1 MSFHTTQ
8 AVSSRLLL
16 PLVCVVIILL
26 LLFGCVS
33 TPKPPPVPKLTQ
45 LQIRQIQ
52 TREYS
57 DINAKGVMKAVIAAL
72 QDDGF
77 IISNADL
84 DLGLISASV
93 ESYQL
98 DEATK
103 SYVEFWYGAGRGT
116 YQTTKR
122 IEASVTVQ
130 QHGETIKVR
139 INLLAKAITNAGGLV
154 WSQPIYDARVYQ
166 NLFAK
171 VDKAVYLEKQNL

>member
-1 MSFHTTQ
+1 MSSLITQ
-8 AVSSRLLL
+8 AVSKRLIAFASLAIAF
-16 PLVCVVIILL
+16 LVISA
-26 LLFGCVS
+26 CVS
-33 TPKPPPVPKLTQ
+33 TPAPPPIPKLTQ

-52 TREYS
+52 TRKYS
-57 DINAKGVMKAVIAAL
+57 DINTKGVMKAVIAAL

-77 IISNADL
+77 IVSNADL

-98 DEATK
+98 DKATK
-103 SYVEFWYGAGRGT
+103 GYVEFWYGAGQGT

-122 IEASVTVQ
+122 IEASITVH

-154 WSQPIYDARVYQ
+154 WSQPIYNPKVYQ

-171 VDKAVYLEKQNL
+171 VDKAIYLEKQNL